1 MYNTATATK
10 MINAIIPI
18 SRFNKGE
25 AGKIIDEVKAEGA
38 KVIVKNNNPECVIIS
53 VCDYDNLVEEA
64 QKPKQIIQTPE
75 EIAKRKAFIAK
86 IRENV
91 TPPIPAE
98 ISIKDRKAFMD
109 SIGPIDVDEESIIR
123 LREMSYPRGEW

>member
-53 VCDYDNLVEEA
+53 VSDYDNLLEEA

-75 EIAKRKAFIAK
+75 EVAKRKSFIDR
-86 IRENV
+86 IRQNV
-91 TPPIPAE
+91 TPPIPAK
-98 ISIKDRKAFMD
+98 ISIEERKAFMD
-109 SIGPIDVDEESIIR
+109 SIGPIDVDEEAVNQ